1 MTLAALALVLCGC
14 STLRLGYSQ
23 GARLGT
29 WWVDRYLDLDDSQG
43 RQVRAA
49 LDQWLVV
56 HRQGAVAGLGLAG
69 DVALLEQAAQ
79 EARHEVTPEQVCGW
93 WQKLEQRRDAYLQP
107 LVPAIAELLP
117 TLTPSQLRHL
127 EARFARNDATWREE
141 QLPRDPRQ
149 REQAAIDR
157 VQERVESVYGR
168 LDRGQRD
175 FLAEQ
180 MRRSPWDAER
190 WLIERQ
196 ARQRDTLESF
206 AQLGNPALSPRQRQE
221 LVQAWLLRVTQP
233 ASEAQKS
240 QRQALMAYQ
249 CRFLAELHRRTT
261 PAQRERAAD
270 KLLGWAADLRSFVPV
285 AAGVTGAVSAS
296 GRVAP

>member
-14 STLRLGYSQ
+14 STLRLGYGQ

-29 WWVDRYLDLDDSQG
+29 WWVDRHLDLDDSQG

-49 LDQWLVV
+49 LDQWLAV
-56 HRQGAVAGLGLAG
+56 HRQGALAG

-79 EARHEVTPEQVCGW
+79 EARHEATPEQVCGW

-107 LVPAIAELLP
+107 LVPAMAELLP
-117 TLTPSQLRHL
+117 TLTPQQLRHL
-127 EARFARNDATWREE
+127 EARFAKNDATWRDE

-157 VQERVESVYGR
+157 VQERIESLYGR
-168 LDRGQRD
+168 LDRSQRD

-180 MRRSPWDAER
+180 VRRSPWDAER
-190 WLIERQ
+190 WLTERQ
-196 ARQRDTLESF
+196 TRQRDTLERF
-206 AQLGNPALSPRQRQE
+206 AQLGAAAQHPRQRQE
-221 LVQAWLLRVTQP
+221 QVQAWLQRFTQP

-240 QRQALMAYQ
+240 QRQVLMAYQ
-249 CRFLAELHRRTT
+249 CRFIAELHRRTT
-261 PAQRERAAD
+261 PAQRENVAG
-270 KLLGWAADLRSFVPV
+270 KLLGWAADLRSFVPAV
-285 AAGVTGAVSAS
+285 ASVTSAVSAS